1 MSSILFCERCSYSTK
16 NKYDFSRHLLS
27 NKHLEKHTNEFNYVC
42 ECGKKYKN
50 NNGLWKHKKK
60 CVVVLKCGEDG
71 ENDTTIWKY
80 MVETLVTKNTE
91 WQNKYEDLQNTFIE
105 EGKEFRN
112 TIVNMQ
118 PQLQLQPHAN
128 ITNNI
133 ITNNNTLNNTNHN
146 TNNTNNNTNNTLNN
160 TNNNTFNLQFFLN
173 DTCKDAMDIDDF
185 INSIEVTISDL
196 KNLGKIG
203 YVEGMS
209 DLLIKKLKEIDIT
222 KRPLHCSDLKRE
234 TVYIRDKHL
243 WNKENIEKKKLTK
256 IATDISRLNTIA
268 LQGKYQEEYPN
279 CLTDFKSKEHEEYG
293 KIAYEAFGGKL
304 DIDTANKKLFKSLMR
319 FVAIDKNNFINYT

>member
-1 MSSILFCERCSYSTK
+1 MSKYSCNICNYSTYSMF
-16 NKYDFSRHLLS
+16 NFSRHLLS
-27 NKHLEKHTNEFNYVC
+27 KKHTDNDIQCNFKYTC
-42 ECGKKYKN
+42 ECGKKYKK

-60 CVVVLKCGEDG
+60 CEYTKHLQDTEILKTVVH
-71 ENDTTIWKY
+71 
-80 MVETLVTKNTE
+80 TLVD
-91 WQNKYEDLQNTFIE
+91 KYEDLQNTFIE

-146 TNNTNNNTNNTLNN
+146 TNNTNNNPNNTLNN